1 MTRAIGPR
9 AGVPPEAA
17 MPMALLGLCWVP
29 VALVG
34 AVWTSGHA
42 ASWATGH
49 GWAGPPFSFK
59 WGIELLKK
67 GPAPFWPETPPQL
80 VWGGAAAMV
89 LAIAVPAFVIFLR
102 WQANRPIP
110 GDPAG
115 SLARPGDVASLTPL
129 GVASTAIRL
138 RPSLAGRKPKQV
150 KPEEAGLPLGLLHKS
165 GIALRSCW
173 EDVIVVFMAPRAGK
187 TSSIAVPQVL
197 SAEGAVVATSNKA
210 DLWALTAE
218 ARGKATGERV
228 WTFDPQRIAQEP
240 QTWWWN
246 PLKGV
251 STVEAAQRLTTHF
264 IAEIRAEGDRD
275 GFWSS
280 AAEDLLA
287 SLFLAAGSSGRTLSD
302 VYEWLNKS
310 TNPVPVDLLK
320 ANGHAASAN
329 ALAGTQAGA
338 VETREGVFQTARTA
352 AKCLRDPAILA
363 WVTPPPF
370 DLQEFETANFAATRE
385 TLYLLTK
392 EAAGGAAPLVAAF
405 ADRVMQDATVLA
417 ERRGGRL
424 DPPLV
429 VLLDEGANIAK
440 IADLPQLY
448 SHLGSRGIIPVLIL
462 QSYPQGERVW
472 GQTGMATLWA
482 ASTIKIIGAG
492 MDDEHFLGKVSKLI
506 GEHDVTTRGIHQ
518 GSGSYSQNLSVRRQP
533 IMGVED
539 LREMAKGTAIL
550 FATGCKPVMLRL
562 EPWFAGPHKAEV
574 KAAEKRALAGLTERA
589 QAAAATATA
598 GTADARGIITEPAR

>member
-9 AGVPPEAA
+9 AGLPPEAS
-17 MPMALLGLCWVP
+17 MPMAILGLCWVP
-29 VALVG
+29 VALAS
-34 AVWTSGHA
+34 AVWTAGHA

-49 GWAGPPFSFK
+49 GWTGPALSFE
-59 WGIELLKK
+59 WGVELLKK
-67 GPAPFWPETPPQL
+67 GPGTSWPNTPPQL
-80 VWGGAAAMV
+80 VWGTAAAMV
-89 LAIAVPAFVIFLR
+89 LAVAVPALVIFLR
-102 WQANRPIP
+102 WHARRPIP
-110 GDPAG
+110 GDALG
-115 SLARPGDVASLTPL
+115 SLARPADVAALAPA
-129 GVASTAIRL
+129 GVAAKAVQL
-138 RPSLAGRKPKQV
+138 RPSLAGRKPKDV
-150 KPEEAGLPLGLLHKS
+150 RPEEAGLPLGQLRPR
-165 GIALRSCW
+165 GPQLRSSW
-173 EDVIVVFMAPRAGK
+173 EDVMVVFMAPRAGK
-187 TSSIAVPQVL
+187 TSSVAVPQVL
-197 SAEGAVVATSNKA
+197 STEGAVVATSNKA

-218 ARGKATGERV
+218 ARGRSTGERV
-228 WTFDPQRIAQEP
+228 WVFDPQRIAMEP

-251 STVEAAQRLTTHF
+251 TTVEAAQRLTTHF
-264 IAEIRAEGDRD
+264 IVEIRGEREGDS
-275 GFWSS
+275 FWSS

-302 VYEWLNKS
+302 VYDWLNKS

-320 ANGHAASAN
+320 QHGHLASAN
-329 ALAGTQAGA
+329 GLAGRQAGA
-338 VETREGVFQTARTA
+338 VETREGVFETARTA

-370 DLQEFETANFAATRE
+370 DLEEFETANFAATRQ

-448 SHLGSRGIIPVLIL
+448 SHLGSRGVIPVLIL

-482 ASTIKIIGAG
+482 ASTVKIVGAG
-492 MDDEHFLGKVSKLI
+492 MDDEHFLAKVSKLI

-518 GSGSYSQNLSVRRQP
+518 GGGSYSHNLNVRRQP
-533 IMGVED
+533 IMGIED
-539 LREMAKGTAIL
+539 LREMPKGTAIL
-550 FATGCKPVMLRL
+550 FATGGEPAMLAM
-562 EPWFAGPHKAEV
+562 EPWFGGPRKAEIG
-574 KAAEKRALAGLTERA
+574 AAERRALAGLTERA
-589 QAAAATATA
+589 QAAAVPP
-598 GTADARGIITEPAR
+598 GRGADGVTEAVLP